1 MGQVGWIKISTDIFS
16 NRKIKI
22 LLKEKDGDTY
32 FRLWIQILTIAG
44 ECNRNG
50 GLYISDNVPFKIE
63 DFTKVFRKFID
74 LGMLIYKDNT
84 YFVKNWNKYQSIEK
98 LNKIAKLNKV
108 IEESKNEKSFYNSTQ
123 EKIRK
128 EETRKETRIDESN
141 FETLD

>member
-50 GLYISDNVPFKIE
+50 GLYISDNVPLKLKILRTLSE
-63 DFTKVFRKFID
+63 NLPKLLRKFSEN
-74 LGMLIYKDNT
+74 L
-84 YFVKNWNKYQSIEK
+84 SI
-98 LNKIAKLNKV
+98 
-108 IEESKNEKSFYNSTQ
+108 
-123 EKIRK
+123 
-128 EETRKETRIDESN
+128 
-141 FETLD
+141 

>member
-1 MGQVGWIKISTDIFS
+1 MTSVK
-16 NRKIKI
+16 
-22 LLKEKDGDTY
+22 
-32 FRLWIQILTIAG
+32 LTIT
-44 ECNRNG
+44 
-50 GLYISDNVPFKIE
+50 
-63 DFTKVFRKFID
+63 FTKVFRKFID

-128 EETRKETRIDESN
+128 EENRKETRIDESN